1 MFLKTQQ
8 IPKATIVKNKKKKKE
23 CVNRQIQHHEHKC
36 VYQERMIYGT
46 EKKKSLLESIYAA
59 NKTLNGE

>member
-8 IPKATIVKNKKKKKE
+8 IPKATIVKNKKK

-59 NKTLNGE
+59 NKTLIGE

>member
-8 IPKATIVKNKKKKKE
+8 IPKATIVKNKKRE

-46 EKKKSLLESIYAA
+46 EKKEKFAREYICSQQMVSRDS
-59 NKTLNGE
+59 